1 MDDSTPQALPLPVG
15 GRVWR
20 WLLEWWKVNPLIGLA
35 AWIRGRN
42 TVILLP
48 GLWMGVFFALP
59 FLIVLKISLAEAQ
72 LAQPPY
78 SALLSWAEEGVL
90 QLRLNLANFSL
101 LLSDSLYLS
110 AYLNSLRIASIATVF
125 TLLLGFP
132 MAYAMARAPARW
144 RLLMLMAVI
153 LPFWTSFLIRVYA
166 WIGLL
171 KPSGLLSELLQG
183 LGLLDGPL
191 HILNTDVAV
200 YIGIVY
206 TYLPFMILPLY
217 ANLLRLD
224 PSLLEAAADLGCRP
238 MAAFFLVTLPQA
250 VPGIIAGSMLVFIP
264 AVGEFVIPDL
274 LGGPDSLMIGK
285 LLWSEFFTNR
295 DWPVAAAVAVSLL
308 LMLVLPILLFQRIQD
323 RQAEARA

>member
-1 MDDSTPQALPLPVG
+1 MLPPRPPELPLPVG

-20 WLLEWWKVNPLIGLA
+20 WLLQWWRVGPLLGLA

-42 TVILLP
+42 AVISLP
-48 GLWMGVFFALP
+48 ALWMGMFFVLP

-78 SALLSWAEEGVL
+78 TSLLEWAEEGVL
-90 QLRLNLANFSL
+90 QLRLNLANFAL
-101 LLSDSLYLS
+101 LVQDGLYLS
-110 AYLNSLRIASIATVF
+110 AYLNSLRIAAIATLV

-132 MAYAMARAPARW
+132 IAYAMARAPTRW

-171 KPSGLLSELLQG
+171 KPSGLLSSLLQQAG
-183 LGLLDGPL
+183 LIDAPL
-191 HILNTDVAV
+191 QILNTDVAV

-217 ANLLRLD
+217 ANLVRLD
-224 PSLLEAAADLGCRP
+224 PTLLEAAADLGCRP
-238 MAAFFLVTLPQA
+238 LSAFFLVTLPQA
-250 VPGIIAGSMLVFIP
+250 VPGIIAGAMLVFIP

-274 LGGPDSLMIGK
+274 LGGPGSLMIGK

-308 LMLVLPILLFQRIQD
+308 LMLVVPILALQRIQERD
-323 RQAEARA
+323 AEARA